1 MKKALLFL
9 LLAFIMQYAKAQEFN
24 ELDLLGSWEL
34 VSCEGTYPGFTTNP
48 YADYNVGD
56 DYGDYDYVPAS
67 KCTYLYLG
75 VVDNSVSLPG
85 TTGSFNPA
93 TVISGGMFYTEN
105 TNLTATEENYYDD
118 YENIS
123 EISLPISDFSITN
136 QNKLHIIP
144 GGWLDFRFV
153 IESLTADEM
162 KLKSYD
168 GKCTVAYKRVKDPS
182 KVKGVNISEDSNE
195 EYYNI
200 NGHRIAAP
208 RKGVNIIRRGGKS
221 SKHIK

>member
-1 MKKALLFL
+1 MKKAFLFL

-48 YADYNVGD
+48 YADLSDEYD
-56 DYGDYDYVPAS
+56 DFDYVPAS

-85 TTGSFNPA
+85 TTGSFNPE
-93 TVISGGMFYTEN
+93 TVISGGMFYPEN
-105 TNLTATEENYYDD
+105 TNLTAPAEWENDD
-118 YENIS
+118 YENIQ
-123 EISLPISDFSITN
+123 EISVPISDFSITN
-136 QNKLHIIP
+136 QNKLHITT
-144 GGWLDFRFV
+144 GWLVDFRFV
-153 IESLTADEM
+153 IETLTADEM

-182 KVKGVNISEDSNE
+182 KVKGVNVSEDSNE

>member
-1 MKKALLFL
+1 MKKAFLFF
-9 LLAFIMQYAKAQEFN
+9 LLAFIIQYAKAQEFN

-48 YADYNVGD
+48 YADEPGD
-56 DYGDYDYVPAS
+56 DYDFFPVS

-93 TVISGGMFYTEN
+93 TVISGGMFYPEN

-136 QNKLHIIP
+136 QNKLHITT
-144 GGWLDFRFV
+144 GWLIDFRFV
-153 IESLTADEM
+153 IETLTGDEM

-182 KVKGVNISEDSNE
+182 KVKGVNVSEDSNE